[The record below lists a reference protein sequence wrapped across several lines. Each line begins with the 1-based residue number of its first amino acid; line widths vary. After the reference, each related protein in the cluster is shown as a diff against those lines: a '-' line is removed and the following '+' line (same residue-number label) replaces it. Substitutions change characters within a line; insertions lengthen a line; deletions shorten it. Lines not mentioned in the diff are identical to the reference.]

1 MPGDD
6 SLANLPEH
14 KPTIDS
20 PFEQQGDDIAR
31 YWLSA
36 IIESAEDAIIT
47 KTLDGVITSWN
58 KGAERIFGYTAD
70 EVLGRPVTIL
80 FPPDHID
87 EEPAILARLRRGER
101 VEHYETVRR
110 HKDGTLLDISLTVSP
125 IMGPEGRVIGA
136 SKIARDITAR
146 KRAEE
151 ALRQREEELTDFIE
165 NSAVGL
171 HWVAADGTIL
181 WANQAEL
188 DLLGYTREEYVGH
201 HIAEFHA
208 DREAIAD
215 ILARLTRDETLHSY
229 EARLRCKDG
238 SIRYVLISS
247 NVRRRDGEFV
257 HTRCFT
263 RDITER
269 RQAEESLR
277 LYGRVL
283 DSMVEGVSVS
293 DEQGFIIYT
302 NPAENE
308 MFGYERGELVGRHVT
323 VLNDYSSEENERIVG
338 EVIEQ
343 LKAKGFWSGEWSNR
357 RKDGTPFTTF
367 ARITALD
374 ISGRKH
380 WVCVQEDVTE
390 RKRAAA
396 ELRATEHRFTMFMEN
411 LPGLAWIKNLE
422 GRYIYANEAAVRA
435 FGIERSKLYG
445 RTDEDVFPPE
455 TAAQFR
461 ENDRRALEGGA
472 GVQSVEVLEQEDGLH
487 YSLVSKFPILAPE
500 SGQVLVGGVAVDITE
515 QQRAENALRSSEARL
530 RALFA
535 AMTDIVLVLGGDGR
549 YLEIAPTNPRLL
561 YKPPAEL
568 IGRTLQDVLP
578 PEQADFFLGHV
589 RRALQTR
596 QPHTVEYE
604 LHIGTEEVWFEASV
618 SPMTEEAVFWI
629 ARDVTEHKRAEEER
643 ERLLASEQKA
653 RAAAEETSRLKDEF
667 LAIISHELR
676 TPLTAIVGWA
686 TMLRTNNF
694 DESSTAKALET
705 IERNARAQTQLIE
718 DLMDVS
724 RIITGKLRLD
734 VRQVEVAPIVE
745 AAVDAVRPAADA
757 KNIRLQMVLD
767 PLAGP
772 VSGDPVRLQ
781 QVVWNLVSNAVKFTP
796 KGGRVQIRLARVNS
810 HVEISVNDTGAG
822 IPPEF
827 LPHVFDRF
835 RQADQKTTRQHGGM
849 GLGLSIVRHLVELHG
864 GTVEA
869 ESPGEG
875 LGATFTVLL
884 PVAPVYRSVGV
895 EERVHPAAKD
905 TLPSYECPDRLDGL
919 RVLVVDDEP
928 DTRELLKTGL
938 GQCGA
943 EVMTAGSAGEALEAI
958 RRVVPDV
965 LISDIGMPE
974 EDGYELIR
982 RVRELPAEGGGRVPA
997 IALTAYARVEDRMQA
1012 LRAGYEMHVPKP
1024 VELAELVAVA
1034 ASLVRRA
1041 R

>member
-1 MPGDD
+1 MSSGPPSTDLPDNKTAKD
-6 SLANLPEH
+6 SLADLQSSELAP
-14 KPTIDS
+14 
-20 PFEQQGDDIAR
+20 
-31 YWLSA
+31 YWLAA
-36 IIESAEDAIIT
+36 IIESADDAIVT
-47 KTLDGVITSWN
+47 KTLDGIIRSWN

-70 EVLGRPVTIL
+70 EIIGKPVTIL
-80 FPPDHID
+80 IPADHPD
-87 EEPAILARLRRGER
+87 EEPAIIARLRAGER
-101 VEHYETVRR
+101 IEHYETVRVR
-110 HKDGTLLDISLTVSP
+110 KDGTLVDISLTVSP
-125 IMGPEGRVIGA
+125 IRGPNGRIIGA
-136 SKIARDITAR
+136 SKIARDISER
-146 KRAEE
+146 KRVEE
-151 ALRQREEELTDFIE
+151 ALRSREEELTDFIE

-171 HWVAADGTIL
+171 HWVGPDGTIL
-181 WANQAEL
+181 WANKAEL
-188 DLLGYTREEYVGH
+188 ELLGYTRDEYIGH

-208 DREAIAD
+208 DSEVIED
-215 ILARLTRDETLHSY
+215 ILGRLMRDETLHSY

-238 SIRYVLISS
+238 SIRHVLISS
-247 NVRRRDGEFV
+247 NVRRQNGEFV

-283 DSMVEGVSVS
+283 DSMVEGVSVT
-293 DEQGFIIYT
+293 DEGGFIIYT
-302 NPAENE
+302 NPAEDE
-308 MFGYERGELVGRHVT
+308 MFGYARGELVGQHVT
-323 VLNDYSSEENERIVG
+323 VLNTYPPEENERIVG

-343 LKAKGFWSGEWSNR
+343 LKTKGVWSGEWSNR

-380 WVCVQEDVTE
+380 WVCVQEDMTE

-396 ELRATEHRFTMFMEN
+396 ELQATEHRFTMFMEN
-411 LPGLAWIKNLE
+411 LPGLAWIKDLE
-422 GRYIYANEAAVRA
+422 GRYVYANEAAVRA
-435 FGIERSKLYG
+435 FGTQRSELYS
-445 RTDEDVFPPE
+445 RTDEEVFPPE

-472 GVQSVEVLEQEDGLH
+472 GVQAVEVLEQEDGLH

-500 SGQVLVGGVAVDITE
+500 GGQVLVGGVAVDITE
-515 QQRAENALRSSEARL
+515 QQRAEDALRSSETRL

-535 AMTDIVLVLGGDGR
+535 AMTDVVLVLGGDGR

-568 IGRTLQDVLP
+568 IGKTLHEVLP
-578 PEQADFFLGHV
+578 AEQADFFLGHV
-589 RRALQTR
+589 RRALETR
-596 QPHTVEYE
+596 QTQTVEYE
-604 LHIGTEEVWFEASV
+604 LRIGAEEVWFEASV

-629 ARDVTEHKRAEEER
+629 ARDVTGHKRAEEER
-643 ERLLASEQKA
+643 ERLLASEQRA

-705 IERNARAQTQLIE
+705 IERNARTQTQLIE

-724 RIITGKLRLD
+724 RIITGKLRLH
-734 VRQVEVAPIVE
+734 VRQVELAPIVE
-745 AAVDAVRPAADA
+745 AAVDAVRPAAGA

-781 QVVWNLVSNAVKFTP
+781 QVVWNLLSNAVKFTP
-796 KGGRVQIRLARVNS
+796 KGGRVQIRLARVDS
-810 HVEISVNDTGAG
+810 HVEVAVSDTGQG

-875 LGATFTVLL
+875 QGATFTVLL

-928 DTRELLKTGL
+928 DTRELLQTGL

-982 RVRELPAEGGGRVPA
+982 RVRELPAGGGGKVPA